1 MCEIEAAAEQ
11 VSRDLVP
18 NQPDGLCLA
27 KANEKFYEVLF
38 ARYEPFK
45 SGARI
50 CYIVFVPRRS
60 RHFDVRQRT
69 SILLSALI
77 LSIRFRQRIL
87 PFIKKLQDLP
97 RKNKLDGLLELE
109 RELLEV
115 ETEAQEFGLRMPNSE
130 DDDPPLVREFRDGE
144 NKSFVRQSIQSW
156 QVSRRALADAFTST
170 KVADPSADRIQ
181 AGVDGAD
188 VALKELQ
195 KFQQVNGKIIQVLT
209 EELLFV
215 EKVGLGE

>member
-1 MCEIEAAAEQ
+1 MRIASRFTFINMQYEEKLQEIVFKPRISFRLPPATKTLKSKLSPDTAVTGDGALLSLIFGITGIETTWGKIKACCRDENGNDPLWVCEIEAAAEQ

-69 SILLSALI
+69 SILLRALI

-87 PFIKKLQDLP
+87 PFIKQLKNLP
-97 RKNKLDGLLELE
+97 IKHN
-109 RELLEV
+109 
-115 ETEAQEFGLRMPNSE
+115 
-130 DDDPPLVREFRDGE
+130 
-144 NKSFVRQSIQSW
+144 
-156 QVSRRALADAFTST
+156 
-170 KVADPSADRIQ
+170 
-181 AGVDGAD
+181 
-188 VALKELQ
+188 
-195 KFQQVNGKIIQVLT
+195 
-209 EELLFV
+209 
-215 EKVGLGE
+215 